1 MDSLRF
7 DNLLEYLAELRKV
20 LYILQ
25 FYYSKRTQNQPK
37 GEMYKV
43 RSERVLDVKSSI
55 VLGVMLPYWHI
66 TQSIVTREAHPSF
79 GAQSFI
85 GQDPCV
91 DLVSNPFSLPRV
103 WANSTRLNAQ
113 PSNHRLVFL
122 AGQPP
127 S

>member
-7 DNLLEYLAELRKV
+7 DNLLEHLAELREV

-25 FYYSKRTQNQPK
+25 FYYSKRSQNQPK
-37 GEMYKV
+37 GEMCKV

-55 VLGVMLPYWHI
+55 VLGVMLPSWHI
-66 TQSIVTREAHPSF
+66 TQSTVTREAYPSF

-91 DLVSNPFSLPRV
+91 DLVSSPFSLPRG
-103 WANSTRLNAQ
+103 WANSTRLKAQ
-113 PSNHRLVFL
+113 PSNHRWVFL
-122 AGQPP
+122 AG
-127 S
+127 